1 VFTAIDNISLD
12 IAPGNFFV
20 IVGPSGCGKTTLLR
34 ILADLEQPSAGTIT
48 IRPEYADRPGNSMV
62 FQGDSIFPW
71 MTVRE
76 NADYGLKLRGVA
88 APEIERAR
96 DRDALLHA
104 TRQLMRIA
112 FGEPGQAGLPF
123 TALAMIGR
131 LSHSK

>member
-12 IAPGNFFV
+12 IAPGSFFV

-71 MTVRE
+71 MTVSCPPFLYTGQVFK
-76 NADYGLKLRGVA
+76 A
-88 APEIERAR
+88 
-96 DRDALLHA
+96 
-104 TRQLMRIA
+104 
-112 FGEPGQAGLPF
+112 EP
-123 TALAMIGR
+123 TIGSGT
-131 LSHSK
+131 LSSRRPLQ